1 MSLTSQG
8 AGGTLSF
15 PSPKSSREFKHK
27 PICERIFCLSV
38 IHFSVGLPSQMSG
51 VLLFFNLA
59 CVSISLTDHLN
70 ILKGM
75 CCWFFFS
82 LHFSCGEKWQFMC
95 HSSISRTHM
104 GWGEGKWGTIA
115 IFTDALGTHQHRDFT
130 TTGCRPSDTLKRET
144 CFLFLGDTHID
155 ILIPLLTV
163 FPCSLVLFGKGLHH
177 TYSFLLSYQAPTSL
191 CISSQYVFQE
201 FF

>member
-1 MSLTSQG
+1 MYVAVCSKVCRMRLSVSLTSQG

-75 CCWFFFS
+75 CCWFFF
-82 LHFSCGEKWQFMC
+82 LAFLL
-95 HSSISRTHM
+95 
-104 GWGEGKWGTIA
+104 WGEVA
-115 IFTDALGTHQHRDFT
+115 VHVSFQYLTDSHGLGGGQVGNYSNIYR
-130 TTGCRPSDTLKRET
+130 
-144 CFLFLGDTHID
+144 CFGDT
-155 ILIPLLTV
+155 
-163 FPCSLVLFGKGLHH
+163 S
-177 TYSFLLSYQAPTSL
+177 AP
-191 CISSQYVFQE
+191 
-201 FF
+201 